1 MQMCVARA
9 CQDMTWDPPCDLVLC
24 SLMPSRPLSTLLLQ
38 LLPSGQTSSE
48 LSTAITF
55 FQGSVFLMVCV
66 YVCVCVSVSVCVC
79 SLCIHFQFTLP
90 CQVAVELWKTQTHFV
105 VAP

>member
-1 MQMCVARA
+1 MQMCVAQA
-9 CQDMTWDPPCDLVLC
+9 CQDMTWDPPCNLVLC

-38 LLPSGQTSSE
+38 LLSSGQTSSE

-66 YVCVCVSVSVCVC
+66 YVCVCVCVC
-79 SLCIHFQFTLP
+79 L
-90 CQVAVELWKTQTHFV
+90 
-105 VAP
+105 